1 MNATVEYLQEALM
14 VVIDKLHHRD
24 STITDL
30 SEQVELLTKELKD
43 SESDNAS
50 LHRQLDHWQEI
61 SAHWKNARDVLVD
74 ERDELAEQVSLL
86 KTTNEVLADT
96 LDGLLR

>member
-1 MNATVEYLQEALM
+1 MMLTVEYLTGLLGQIE
-14 VVIDKLHHRD
+14 
-24 STITDL
+24 S
-30 SEQVELLTKELKD
+30 LTKELKD

-61 SAHWKNARDVLVD
+61 SVHWKNARDVLVD

-86 KTTNEVLADT
+86 KTTNEVLVDA
-96 LDGLLR
+96 LDGSLR

>member
-1 MNATVEYLQEALM
+1 MMLTVEYLTGLLGQIE
-14 VVIDKLHHRD
+14 
-24 STITDL
+24 S
-30 SEQVELLTKELKD
+30 LTKELKD

-61 SAHWKNARDVLVD
+61 SVHWKNARDVLVD

-86 KTTNEVLADT
+86 KTTNEVLVDA

>member
-1 MNATVEYLQEALM
+1 MMLTVEYLTGL
-14 VVIDKLHHRD
+14 
-24 STITDL
+24 L
-30 SEQVELLTKELKD
+30 SQIESLTKELKD
-43 SESDNAS
+43 SESVNAS

-61 SAHWKNARDVLVD
+61 SVHWKNARDVLVD

>member
-43 SESDNAS
+43 SELDNAS

-61 SAHWKNARDVLVD
+61 SVHWKNARDVLVD